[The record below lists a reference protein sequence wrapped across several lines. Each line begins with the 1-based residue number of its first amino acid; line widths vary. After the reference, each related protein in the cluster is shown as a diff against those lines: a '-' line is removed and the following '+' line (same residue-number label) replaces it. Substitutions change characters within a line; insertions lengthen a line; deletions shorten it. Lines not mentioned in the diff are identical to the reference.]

1 MDRQSL
7 TIIEGN
13 EYIQMLE
20 KIKNSYKAGQLKAAV
35 SVNSEMLK
43 FYYSLGEEI
52 VNLQA
57 ESRWGSGFYKKLSS
71 DLQKEIPNVKGFS
84 VTNLKY
90 MKKFYEMYSPLNRP
104 QPVDNLIEN
113 ETGKEFN
120 MIFSIP
126 WGHQRYIMDRCEG
139 NLDKALFFI
148 SKTLENSWS
157 RAVLLNFLD
166 TDLFDR
172 QGKAITNFKN
182 NLPSMQGDLASEM
195 TRDPYNFDFIA
206 IRQNYDEKE
215 LKDALMDNIQKFLL
229 ELGTGFAFVGR
240 EYRLVVGNSEEFID
254 MLFYN
259 IKLHCYVVVEVKI
272 SAFRSTDIGQLGTYV
287 TSVNHILKGEGD
299 NQTIGLLICK
309 IKDNILAKYASESSR
324 EPIGISEYQLSNLI
338 PENFKGTLP
347 SIEEIENELK

>member
-1 MDRQSL
+1 MNEKDL
-7 TIIEGN
+7 AIIGDS

-20 KIKNSYKAGQLKAAV
+20 KIKKSYKDRQLKAAV

-52 VNLQA
+52 ISLKA

-90 MKKFYEMYSPLNRP
+90 MRKFYEMYSPLNRQ
-104 QPVDNLIEN
+104 QPVDDLQI
-113 ETGKEFN
+113 
-120 MIFSIP
+120 IFSIP
-126 WGHQRYIMDRCEG
+126 WGHHIFIMTKCRNRDE
-139 NLDKALFFI
+139 ALFYV
-148 SKTLENSWS
+148 SKTIENGWS

-172 QGKAITNFKN
+172 QGKAITNFTN
-182 NLPSMQGDLASEM
+182 NLPATQSDLANEM

-206 IRQNYDEKE
+206 IRENYDEKE

-229 ELGTGFAFVGR
+229 ELGTGFSFVGR

-272 SAFRSTDIGQLGTYV
+272 SAFKPADIGQLGTYV
-287 TSVNHILKGEGD
+287 TSVNHILKGDGD
-299 NQTIGLLICK
+299 NQTVGLLICK
-309 IKDNILAKYASESSR
+309 TKDNVLAKYASESSR
-324 EPIGISEYQLSNLI
+324 EPIGISEYQLQNLI
-338 PENFKGTLP
+338 PESFKGALP